1 MYPYEHARKFA
12 KDIRKLGVSA
22 DGKSFLD
29 KFREL
34 ITEIGN
40 ALGYVRMVRLAG
52 MSYSAAAIKFV
63 PELDAV
69 VSFEQCAGEG
79 PVTEL
84 GNSQRKRQGEGENA
98 QAAGGDSSGGGESE
112 GEGKGGD
119 RTVQSG
125 AGGDEFG
132 EEVQVD
138 GANLSP
144 DSVRAA
150 KNLDRVLASLSGNFA
165 EGVDYLQILVNVFR
179 ETLHNKAGHA
189 HLKNFYMIVP
199 ALCLNFCENSRIAKD
214 RLEKLCAAGTRTS
227 ALAPLTDLSL
237 PSRDAGPAAGRPTSP
252 TTASPWAWPTF
263 WPS

>member
-1 MYPYEHARKFA
+1 M
-12 KDIRKLGVSA
+12 SA

-40 ALGYVRMVRLAG
+40 ALGYVRMVRFAG

-69 VSFEQCAGEG
+69 VSFEQCAGDG

-98 QAAGGDSSGGGESE
+98 QAAGGEGDEDGEGGE
-112 GEGKGGD
+112 GD
-119 RTVQSG
+119 RTVRTG
-125 AGGDEFG
+125 AGGDELAG
-132 EEVQVD
+132 EEAEVE
-138 GANLSP
+138 GARLSS

-179 ETLHNKAGHA
+179 EVLHNKPEHA

-214 RLEKLCAAGTRTS
+214 RLEKLCVQSR
-227 ALAPLTDLSL
+227 LPP
-237 PSRDAGPAAGRPTSP
+237 PSR
-252 TTASPWAWPTF
+252 
-263 WPS
+263 PSFDSRRTR